1 MINVCVI
8 KPKNYI
14 HYLAFKEIAEL
25 IYFSSKDLNINAQIS
40 FNFFDPDPSN
50 INILIGAHLLND
62 NLLDSLPLNTI
73 IFNTEQIES
82 INDNWKKRII
92 SLSSKKITFWDYS
105 NYNLEYLFKK
115 NNIEGKL
122 FNIGYQKELNR
133 IKPSTDKD
141 IDVLFYGSI
150 NPRRKYII
158 DKLIENKIKVKTVFG
173 VYEKERDKLI
183 ANSKIVLN
191 MHMYDS
197 KIFEIIRVFYLL
209 TNGITVVS
217 EVGSDTKSNNKYL
230 DSICACEYEQI
241 CEKIIYLIENDKERK
256 EIGMKGLDTIKKF
269 PQSLFTKE
277 ILDNKI

>member
-25 IYFSSKDLNINAQIS
+25 IYFSIKDLNKEAQIS

-62 NLLDSLPLNTI
+62 NLLNSIPLNTI

-82 INDNWKKRII
+82 IDENWKKRII
-92 SLSSKKITFWDYS
+92 SLSSKNIKFWDYS
-105 NYNLEYLFKK
+105 NYNLEFLFKR

-133 IKPSTDKD
+133 IKSSSDKD

-150 NPRRKYII
+150 NPRRKHII

-173 VYEKERDKLI
+173 VYEKERDILI
-183 ANSKIVLN
+183 SNSKLVLN

-209 TNGITVVS
+209 TNGVTVVS

-230 DSICACEYEQI
+230 DAICACEYEQI
-241 CEKIIYLIENDKERK
+241 CEKIIYQTYFKRE
-256 EIGMKGLDTIKKF
+256 
-269 PQSLFTKE
+269 TKRPS
-277 ILDNKI
+277 KIF

>member
-8 KPKNYI
+8 KPKNYP
-14 HYLAFKEIAEL
+14 HYLAFKELAEL
-25 IYFSSKDLNINAQIS
+25 IYFSIKELNINSQIS
-40 FNFFDPDPSN
+40 FNFFDQNPSN
-50 INILIGAHLLND
+50 RNILLGAHLLND
-62 NLLDSLPLNTI
+62 DLLNSIPPNTI

-82 INDNWKKRII
+82 IDNNWKKRII
-92 SLSSKKITFWDYS
+92 SLSSKNFIFWDYS
-105 NYNLEYLFKK
+105 KYNLEYLFKK

-133 IKPSTDKD
+133 IKSLQNKD

-158 DKLIENKIKVKTVFG
+158 DKLIENKIKVKTLFG

-209 TNGITVVS
+209 TNGVTVVS

-230 DSICACEYEQI
+230 DSICSCEYEQI
-241 CEKIIYLIENDKERK
+241 CERIIHLLKNHKERK

-277 ILDNKI
+277 ILDNKF